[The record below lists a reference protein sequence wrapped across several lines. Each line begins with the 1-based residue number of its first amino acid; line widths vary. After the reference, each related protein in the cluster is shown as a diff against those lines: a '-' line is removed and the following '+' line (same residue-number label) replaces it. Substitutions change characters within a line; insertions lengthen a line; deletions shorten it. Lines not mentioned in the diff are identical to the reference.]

1 MSPHSIIHDPALVRL
16 GRNPKRE
23 DPRTLKLRDYLS
35 PYTLPE
41 IPPMMNWG
49 SAVPDWGMMQ
59 NDILGDCTAAAAG
72 HIILSHTANRDAPI
86 IVSDTDILK
95 VYEATGGYVPGDP
108 STDNG
113 AVEIDVLNYWRN
125 TGIAGH
131 HILAYASIDT
141 TNAAMVREAIYLFG
155 AIYAGVRLPISAQ
168 NQDVWSVTDRT
179 FQGDAAINSWGG
191 HAVPLVGFDDAAYS
205 CVTWGAQKWMTE
217 EWFRVYAEEAYA
229 LVSIDWSPPDAV
241 APNRFNLEQL
251 KADLNLL

>member
-1 MSPHSIIHDPALVRL
+1 MVIHDPAMVRL

-23 DPRTLKLRDYLS
+23 DSRTMKLARYLAS
-35 PYTLPE
+35 DVLPI

-49 SAVPDWGMMQ
+49 TAVPDWKMFL
-59 NDILGDCTAAAAG
+59 NDALGDCTAAAAA
-72 HIILSHTANRDAPI
+72 HVILSHTANRNAPI
-86 IVSDTDILK
+86 ILSDDDVLK

-113 AVEIDVLNYWRN
+113 AVEIDVLNFWRN
-125 TGIAGH
+125 SGIGGH
-131 HILAYASIDT
+131 KILAYASIDT

-179 FQGDAAINSWGG
+179 FAGGAAPNSWGG
-191 HAVPLVGFDDAAYS
+191 HAIPLVGHDTEAFS

-229 LVSIDWSPPDAV
+229 LVSVDWSPPDGA
-241 APNRFNLEQL
+241 APNRFNLDQL
-251 KADLNLL
+251 KTDLNFI